1 MKYKDIK
8 SPNDLLM
15 FMKENF
21 LYGYIDKNGK
31 KHYPEDKDFN
41 LYWYD
46 NYSLSSF
53 DDVINNKIGNCWDL
67 VEFER
72 KWFLD
77 NGYEVNT
84 FYEMVVLDY
93 NNNYPTHSF
102 LTYKDNNKYY
112 WFEYA
117 DLANIGIHEFNSEK
131 ELIDYQITKYISFL
145 KNEFNIKEKELS
157 KIRLYNFLKTTE
169 KLSAREYIDFVTS
182 GKSIKNSVV
191 DK

>member
-1 MKYKDIK
+1 M
-8 SPNDLLM
+8 
-15 FMKENF
+15 
-21 LYGYIDKNGK
+21 
-31 KHYPEDKDFN
+31 
-41 LYWYD
+41 
-46 NYSLSSF
+46 
-53 DDVINNKIGNCWDL
+53 VI
-67 VEFER
+67 
-72 KWFLD
+72 
-77 NGYEVNT
+77 
-84 FYEMVVLDY
+84 LDY

-157 KIRLYNFLKTTE
+157 KIRLYNFLKPTE

-182 GKSIKNSVV
+182 GKSIK
-191 DK
+191 K

>member
-8 SPNDLLM
+8 SQNDLLM

-21 LYGYIDKNGK
+21 SYGYTDKNGK

-84 FYEMVVLDY
+84 FYEMVILDY

-157 KIRLYNFLKTTE
+157 KIRLYNFLKPTE

-182 GKSIKNSVV
+182 GKSIK
-191 DK
+191 K

>member
-15 FMKENF
+15 FMKKNF
-21 LYGYIDKNGK
+21 LYGYTDKNGK

-93 NNNYPTHSF
+93 DNSYPTHSF
-102 LTYKDNNKYY
+102 LIYKDNNKYY

-157 KIRLYNFLKTTE
+157 KIRLYNFLKPAE

-182 GKSIKNSVV
+182 GKSIK
-191 DK
+191 K

>member
-15 FMKENF
+15 FMKKNF
-21 LYGYIDKNGK
+21 SYGYTDKNGK

-93 NNNYPTHSF
+93 DNIYPTHSF

-131 ELIDYQITKYISFL
+131 ELINYQITKYISFL

-157 KIRLYNFLKTTE
+157 KIRLYNFLKPVE
-169 KLSAREYIDFVTS
+169 KLSARKYIDFVTS
-182 GKSIKNSVV
+182 GKSIKN
-191 DK
+191 